1 MEEDTPPPSSPPP
14 VPLFKMPRVHKQ
26 EYWSFVRL
34 VAPSTEMP
42 PGQTAWKTTE
52 AELAYCLKCK
62 TTFKYRSGS
71 SASIRKH
78 MNHEHPHEIGSVGRE
93 AAVKRVENALASKR
107 KSSAVIF
114 SPTKRTKKINPAEEE
129 MATRALI
136 EWIAKCLRPL
146 SIVEDE
152 ELRFVIALVQTM
164 HGIYELPSC
173 RTITERMQAH
183 AQQLRSLLK
192 EKIAEE
198 VDFYS
203 LTTDMWTSRTTDSY
217 IALTIHFMTDFF
229 ELRSYTLEVA
239 SFCGKHTGARIRKKL
254 RDLMYT
260 WGLDISRVSKVVRDN
275 GANIVK
281 ACHELGVDHFGCMA
295 HSLHLVVSGA
305 LAKTKAEVMD
315 ESNGD
320 VDEQEGGAVDELAEV
335 DDGEEHWV
343 EDLSMELEAI
353 AFLENELV
361 GLETYVAANSV
372 RQEALGVEMLDVA
385 DDSLD
390 EGLLNGCMS
399 ANAAKTILK
408 AMKQAMCES
417 RKDIS
422 SFRKMVTYFNK
433 SSKGK
438 GKLKSLQNLAIPLT
452 VIKDVATRWNST
464 HHMIRRLLQLRP
476 AIQDFFAY
484 MQTSK
489 GKEDF
494 SDAKLARPT
503 SEMWF
508 HLQCLDKLLV
518 HFELVTKTLSGDTY
532 PTITLAFPC
541 IRLLEKRLMSRNIF
555 C

>member
-1 MEEDTPPPSSPPP
+1 
-14 VPLFKMPRVHKQ
+14 
-26 EYWSFVRL
+26 
-34 VAPSTEMP
+34 
-42 PGQTAWKTTE
+42 
-52 AELAYCLKCK
+52 
-62 TTFKYRSGS
+62 
-71 SASIRKH
+71 
-78 MNHEHPHEIGSVGRE
+78 
-93 AAVKRVENALASKR
+93 
-107 KSSAVIF
+107 
-114 SPTKRTKKINPAEEE
+114 

-152 ELRFVIALVQTM
+152 ELRFFITLVQTM
-164 HGIYELPSC
+164 HGIYELPSR

-183 AQQLRSLLK
+183 GQQLRSLLK

-217 IALTIHFMTDFF
+217 IA
-229 ELRSYTLEVA
+229 YTLEVA
-239 SFCGKHTGARIRKKL
+239 SFCGKHTGVRIRKKV

-343 EDLSMELEAI
+343 EDPSMELEAI

-417 RKDIS
+417 
-422 SFRKMVTYFNK
+422 
-433 SSKGK
+433 
-438 GKLKSLQNLAIPLT
+438 
-452 VIKDVATRWNST
+452 
-464 HHMIRRLLQLRP
+464 
-476 AIQDFFAY
+476 
-484 MQTSK
+484 
-489 GKEDF
+489 
-494 SDAKLARPT
+494 
-503 SEMWF
+503 
-508 HLQCLDKLLV
+508 
-518 HFELVTKTLSGDTY
+518 
-532 PTITLAFPC
+532 
-541 IRLLEKRLMSRNIF
+541 
-555 C
+555 